1 MKRPRGSSLRVRDS
15 ERGRDTVVIAREVGL
30 PVGRTRFSGVGVV
43 AEFLVEFGPSEDVDF
58 ARQER
63 EHAMDEVEGVVAI
76 GAEQQHGGARE
87 ALVLERGDLDLRGE
101 IDVGVGSVGK
111 AFLESVFLEDS
122 LVRLLVEEAL
132 LRSNC
137 VGVGE
142 IEVARLQGET

>member
-1 MKRPRGSSLRVRDS
+1 
-15 ERGRDTVVIAREVGL
+15 
-30 PVGRTRFSGVGVV
+30 
-43 AEFLVEFGPSEDVDF
+43 
-58 ARQER
+58 
-63 EHAMDEVEGVVAI
+63 MDEVEGVVAI
-76 GAEQQHGGARE
+76 GAEEEDGGTRE
-87 ALVLERGDLDLRGE
+87 ALVLERGDFDLRGE
-101 IDVGVGSVGK
+101 VDVRVGSVGK